1 MAGQSHSVGQLCAP
15 VRCGAGGA
23 GRLTSWTDA
32 PGGLRLWRSDA
43 PPERADRGGE
53 RHARRDRRAADP
65 AEKPTPQIARRR
77 AGPAPATGLDRPRP
91 AQRSLRS
98 GTCLLSP
105 ARAAEPRARMHAAR
119 GDAGGEAGRKGRHCR
134 LRPATLVA
142 SPALPLATAAGAA
155 RAFRPRALAA
165 RYRVLATDRRNQ
177 GIAHGFV
184 LRRPVPE
191 GGRHVLSLTTT
202 QF

>member
-65 AEKPTPQIARRR
+65 AENPTPQIARRR
-77 AGPAPATGLDRPRP
+77 AGPAAATGLDRPRP

-142 SPALPLATAAGAA
+142 SLRYLWRPLLARLEPFALDPWQPDIAYWLPAAGI
-155 RAFRPRALAA
+155 R
-165 RYRVLATDRRNQ
+165 
-177 GIAHGFV
+177 G
-184 LRRPVPE
+184 LRTVSFF
-191 GGRHVLSLTTT
+191 GGLYQKVVVTC
-202 QF
+202 